1 MCSANGDA
9 NARTPPTAPDSPPQ
23 PKRPVTPRDEN
34 LTPVASRRPMDTA
47 PLADPMELQVGDIS
61 G

>member
-1 MCSANGDA
+1 MKTHGRKMSGACWPLAMK
-9 NARTPPTAPDSPPQ
+9 RTG
-23 PKRPVTPRDEN
+23 PVTPRDEN

-47 PLADPMELQVGDIS
+47 PLADPMEVQVGDIS